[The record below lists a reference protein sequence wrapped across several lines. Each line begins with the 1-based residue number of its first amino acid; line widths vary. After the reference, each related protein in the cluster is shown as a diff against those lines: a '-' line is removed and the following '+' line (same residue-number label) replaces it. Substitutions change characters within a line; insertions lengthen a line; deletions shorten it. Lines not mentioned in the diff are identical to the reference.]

1 MGSRRIT
8 FHETAGWDG
17 TRLHYEVSGQ
27 TDPSA
32 PVVILNNGIGCAGYV
47 WRYIRPVLETEF
59 KVVHWHYRAH
69 GHSGESPDPAHYT
82 IDDCVKDCARVMDA
96 SGADNALLIGHSMG
110 VQVSLEAALCY
121 PKRINGLALL
131 CGSHSRPLDTF
142 QGTDRFRAFLTPIQ
156 QWVSQHSRS
165 AHRLMETLV
174 PTLPAWWVAQ
184 GEVDGRMMP
193 REDFAPYL
201 EHLAQMN
208 PAIFL
213 RMLESAAA
221 HTTEDRLC
229 DISVPV
235 LVVGG
240 EKDGFT
246 PFEVS
251 ERMAK
256 CLPKGELYKIRGGS
270 HTAPLEQPQLM
281 ELVLDDWL
289 RRHDFMAKPK
299 TPVRKAVRSRRR
311 SPGRVKKPGS

>member
-1 MGSRRIT
+1 
-8 FHETAGWDG
+8 
-17 TRLHYEVSGQ
+17 
-27 TDPSA
+27 
-32 PVVILNNGIGCAGYV
+32 
-47 WRYIRPVLETEF
+47 
-59 KVVHWHYRAH
+59 
-69 GHSGESPDPAHYT
+69 
-82 IDDCVKDCARVMDA
+82 MDA